1 MFRQR
6 WSIKEKT
13 SERKEKPFEM
23 NHFSGKKKPFAMNRT
38 FFLVMTMF
46 LDLVLTWNDN
56 SSTPAAPGKEFCLFD
71 IISTEDLY
79 WEQFN
84 FYNY

>member
-1 MFRQR
+1 
-6 WSIKEKT
+6 
-13 SERKEKPFEM
+13 
-23 NHFSGKKKPFAMNRT
+23 MNRT
-38 FFLVMTMF
+38 FFLVVTMF
-46 LDLVLTWNDN
+46 LDLVLTWNGN

-79 WEQFN
+79 WEQFS